1 MRLRKTLLATAAC
14 ALTLLSSATLLAAK
28 PGWIE
33 NFDEAQK
40 LALSQKKHV
49 LIDFTGSDWCGY
61 CIRLDRDVFAKPDFK
76 EFGEKSLVLLEIDF
90 PKGKPQPP
98 ELVKQNE
105 SLGRKFKVEG
115 YPTLVLLS
123 PEGKEV
129 KRWVGGGE
137 AFFSELK
144 AAVSKNADASK
155 K

>member
-1 MRLRKTLLATAAC
+1 MRLRNFFLATASC
-14 ALTLLSSATLLAAK
+14 TLAILSSATLLAAK

-49 LIDFTGSDWCGY
+49 LVDFTGSDWCGY

-76 EFGEKSLVLLEIDF
+76 EFGEKNLILLEVDF

-105 SLGRKFKVEG
+105 SLGRKFRVEG
-115 YPTLVLLS
+115 YPTLVLLN

-137 AFFSELK
+137 TFFAELK
-144 AAVSKNADASK
+144 AAVSTKADTSK

>member
-1 MRLRKTLLATAAC
+1 M
-14 ALTLLSSATLLAAK
+14 LSSVTLRAAK

-40 LALSQKKHV
+40 RSNSEKKHI

-76 EFGEKSLVLLEIDF
+76 EFGQKSLVLLEIDF
-90 PKGKPQPP
+90 PKGKSQPV

-105 SLGRKFKVEG
+105 SLGRKFRVEG

-137 AFFSELK
+137 AFLSELK
-144 AAVSKNADASK
+144 AAVSNKTDAPK